1 MPNTAGLNTS
11 LVAAVT
17 TLKRSFNV
25 SSRPCLCCARPSC
38 LKQFST
44 TITAPST
51 IKPKSIAPK
60 LIRLPDTRLPTMPVT
75 ANNIL
80 SGITIAVISAPV
92 TLPNNSSKIT
102 ITSTAPSNRL
112 VFTVAMVLSTRVVRS

>member
-17 TLKRSFNV
+17 TFKRSFSV
-25 SSRPCLCCARPSC
+25 SSLPCLCCARPSC

-60 LIRLPDTRLPTMPVT
+60 LIKLPDTLLPTIPVI

-80 SGITIAVISAPV
+80 SGITMAVINAPV
-92 TLPNNSSKIT
+92 TLPSSSSKIT
-102 ITSTAPSNRL
+102 TTNTAPSNRL
-112 VFTVAMVLSTRVVRS
+112 VFTVSMVLSTRVVRS